1 MPYRRSNGS
10 PPEAFRAVASEPFT
24 LRTGASSSYL
34 GSRAGGVPSSPPAVA
49 PSRILRVCSSTTGL
63 NTTLSPSRRHI
74 SSLTARHWS
83 MMSLGSS
90 AFRCFPYRDAAHT
103 MMWSCRWCRSVCVAT
118 IELVFAARDPTRELH
133 AELVHPLGR
142 HGVVGAEAQ
151 LDVIGQT
158 AVLPDAFRR
167 PAVVVEHAFGQRV
180 VVRPGPLVVGADQSS
195 SVGLGGV

>member
-10 PPEAFRAVASEPFT
+10 PPEAFRAIASGSFT

-74 SSLTARHWS
+74 SSLTARHCS

-90 AFRCFPYRDAAHT
+90 AFRCFPYREAAHT

-118 IELVFAARDPTRELH
+118 TNLYSSLVMRCANSTPSSCTFSGVTGSSGLKLSLMWYARRLFFRM
-133 AELVHPLGR
+133 PLG
-142 HGVVGAEAQ
+142 EFS
-151 LDVIGQT
+151 L
-158 AVLPDAFRR
+158 
-167 PAVVVEHAFGQRV
+167 
-180 VVRPGPLVVGADQSS
+180 SS
-195 SVGLGGV
+195 SIGSVSAS